1 MLCLFIILTYIFYP
15 VLEMH
20 ISSVVAL
27 WLPFIQILMLIQTWK
42 MKYLETKKT
51 LSEEVTTM

>member
-42 MKYLETKKT
+42 MKYLETKKI
-51 LSEEVTTM
+51 LNEEVTTM